1 MPIEFLLPKP
11 FELDIKDIIE
21 RQFIKMIRKH
31 NQVSSVISGLISAI
45 SLIVM
50 FCFIPYARANHLFAK
65 EDREAILAV
74 IYLVLIAVVFM
85 SGGNC
90 VSTWSTASEMPQLT
104 NDFQVKQTSFYI
116 AISYERIESLIKD
129 YLYSKKI
136 KSKLVFNYYNVYAD
150 IYDELSGDTTRY
162 FIGQMENGQL
172 IPIGNHN
179 KYCKLATKSMLT
191 AINSYALYIKKHHLE
206 SEFADSATLR
216 FSTKYLGKDYKP
228 MLVMT
233 NKSGKVLH
241 LKQDISNLPDNVICS
256 NEIEEDENYAN

>member
-21 RQFIKMIRKH
+21 RQYIKMIRKH
-31 NQVSSVISGLISAI
+31 KQIYSAISGLISVI

-50 FCFIPYARANHLFAK
+50 FYFIPYARVNHLFTK
-65 EDREAILAV
+65 EDREFILAV
-74 IYLVLIAVVFM
+74 IYLVLIAVIFI

-90 VSTWSTASEMPQLT
+90 IDAGYTASEMPKPA
-104 NDFQVKQTSFYI
+104 NNFQVKQTSFYI
-116 AISYERIESLIKD
+116 AVSNEKLEQLSKD
-129 YLYSKKI
+129 YLRSKKT

-150 IYDELSGDTTRY
+150 IYDETSGDTTRY

-172 IPIGNHN
+172 IVVDNYDPDY
-179 KYCKLATKSMLT
+179 KPVTKSMLT

-206 SEFADSATLR
+206 NEFADSATLR
-216 FSTKYLGKDYKP
+216 LSTKYLDKDYKP

-233 NKSGKVLH
+233 NKNGKTLH
-241 LKQDISNLPDNVICS
+241 LKQNGNINVK
-256 NEIEEDENYAN
+256 NVVFTN